1 MRPSSRPA
9 ELAQAREQER
19 EQVRQFMRS
28 TGVSEEDIDA
38 FFFAGYPTM
47 TDFRPETER
56 TLTSFPADYPTADD
70 IKAEI
75 DRQWAAGELSRISYI
90 FWRLMSIIT
99 AGIEADVLREANK
112 LAREMVGNA
121 VAEAMEPVVEDYRQR
136 TKEIRREADRRVED
150 AEEASGRGR
159 SGGYS
164 SRGRTGGQSQG
175 CGA

>member
-1 MRPSSRPA
+1 
-9 ELAQAREQER
+9 
-19 EQVRQFMRS
+19 
-28 TGVSEEDIDA
+28 
-38 FFFAGYPTM
+38 M

-75 DRQWAAGELSRISYI
+75 DRQWAAGDLSRISYI

-99 AGIEADVLREANK
+99 AGIEAAILREANK

-150 AEEASGRGR
+150 AEKRAAEAAQVATQAEAERAAKARDAERERVRRVKGLAEHEIDAFFRQPSG
-159 SGGYS
+159 
-164 SRGRTGGQSQG
+164 QD
-175 CGA
+175 